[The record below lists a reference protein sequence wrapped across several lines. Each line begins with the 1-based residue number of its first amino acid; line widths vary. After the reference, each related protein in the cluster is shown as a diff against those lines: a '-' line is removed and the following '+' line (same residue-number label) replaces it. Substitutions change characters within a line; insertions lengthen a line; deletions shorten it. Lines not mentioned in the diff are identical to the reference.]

1 MPQRV
6 GMLHTSFVFIQVETM
21 INDLFREIMPDVEVL
36 HFVDS
41 EVLAAV
47 QRAGKVTP
55 EAIRRLTYLAQAAEA
70 AGVDAIFSA
79 CSSLGPAADVAAL
92 FVDRPLVKIDE
103 AMARMAV
110 QKARRIGVLATVPTT
125 LGPTADLIRQKAAEM
140 DKEIEVFPQL
150 SQGAFEAL
158 MGGEKERHD
167 RMVLERALELAPKVE
182 ILTLA
187 QASMTRLAPWLSQE
201 TGLEVL
207 SSPRMGIEHLR
218 DVLEQTAPTKSA

>member
-1 MPQRV
+1 MPKRV

-21 INDLFREIMPDVEVL
+21 INDLFREILPDVEVL

-47 QRAGKVTP
+47 MRAGKVTP
-55 EAIRRLTYLAQAAEA
+55 EAVRRLTFLAQAAQA

-92 FVDRPLVKIDE
+92 FVDRPLIKIDE
-103 AMARMAV
+103 AMAREAV
-110 QKARRIGVLATVPTT
+110 SRAARIGVLATVPTT
-125 LGPTADLIRQKAAEM
+125 LGPTTDLIRRKAA
-140 DKEIEVFPQL
+140 DVGKTVEVFPRL
-150 SQGAFEAL
+150 SEGAFEAL
-158 MGGEKERHD
+158 MGGDKQRHD
-167 RMVLERALELAPKVE
+167 RMVLEGALDLAPQVE

-207 SSPRMGIEHLR
+207 SSPRLGIEHLR
-218 DVLEQTAPTKSA
+218 DVLEQMGS

>member
-1 MPQRV
+1 MPKRV

-21 INDLFREIMPDVEVL
+21 INDLFREIIPEVEVL

-41 EVLAAV
+41 EVLSAV
-47 QRAGKVTP
+47 MRAGKVTP
-55 EAIRRLTYLAQAAEA
+55 EAVRRLTFLAQAAQA

-92 FVDRPLVKIDE
+92 FVDRPLIKIDE
-103 AMARMAV
+103 AMAREAV
-110 QKARRIGVLATVPTT
+110 SRAERIGVLATVPTT
-125 LGPTADLIRQKAAEM
+125 LGPTADLIRQKAA
-140 DKEIEVFPQL
+140 DVGKAVEVFPRL
-150 SQGAFEAL
+150 SAGAFEAL
-158 MGGEKERHD
+158 MGGDKERHD
-167 RMVLERALELAPKVE
+167 RMVLEGALDLAPKVE

-207 SSPRMGIEHLR
+207 SSPRLGIEHLR
-218 DVLEQTAPTKSA
+218 DVLEQMDGQGPA